1 MISCEWNSRMELTM
15 FQSLDSFMWFLSWVI
30 TGHVLTPQS
39 DSKNA
44 IPISRLQYQNRSVD
58 TRTALLLYRFHVHSK
73 MYWVL
78 VYHALYV
85 TQPLLPFPGKLQTS
99 EEESVGKSVGK
110 LATFWIGRAPW
121 TELYYG
127 TTHPLQSC
135 QLPSTPRWRT
145 LLTSVRGWAI
155 RGCLSDTTLLN
166 HK

>member
-1 MISCEWNSRMELTM
+1 MPFRSPDYSTKPE
-15 FQSLDSFMWFLSWVI
+15 
-30 TGHVLTPQS
+30 VLILGL
-39 DSKNA
+39 A
-44 IPISRLQYQNRSVD
+44 LL
-58 TRTALLLYRFHVHSK
+58 LLLYRFNVHSK
-73 MYWVL
+73 MYLVL

-145 LLTSVRGWAI
+145 LLTSLSEGGLLGGVSLI
-155 RGCLSDTTLLN
+155 PLCLTIN
-166 HK
+166 KQFI